1 MFSKPSCQPKKVV
14 KVSMLC
20 NEILVSD
27 GKCSKRPQVMVKG
40 FEARTPEY
48 VVSFLR

>member
-1 MFSKPSCQPKKVV
+1 MFSKPCQPKKVV
-14 KVSMLC
+14 KVSVLC

-40 FEARTPEY
+40 FEARTAEY